1 MGLPDRKWAKALL
14 DNTSRGLL
22 ILHVVLAIYYGSYS
36 VSLLALIN
44 LLCAIASMIGL
55 SLLKKGQVRAQLLL
69 LYLAELSHVAASA
82 ILLGWSAGFQL
93 PLIGLTALLF
103 LWEYF
108 GRLLKLPFLPALP
121 FGLANFGIYAAAFP
135 PFFHKP
141 GLLAAQQS
149 TVFTVQ
155 LIWGGLVFAL
165 FLGGLVAAMNMTSA
179 SQYTLTSKAET
190 DELTGLINRAG
201 YDRLLSELPL
211 DDTILLLVD
220 TDKFKGINDRFG
232 HETGDRVLKKI
243 AKSLLANFRQNDYVC
258 RIGGDEFAVLM
269 LSIGTIEDEKLRE
282 KIRYINRELAA
293 SAADELPTVSVSVGV
308 ARGTGAENWTALF
321 KQADSELYKVKQDGG
336 RGCRVY
342 IPKLQ

>member
-220 TDKFKGINDRFG
+220 TDKFK
-232 HETGDRVLKKI
+232 VLKKI

-308 ARGTGAENWTALF
+308 ARGTGAENWTELF

-336 RGCRVY
+336 RGCRIY
-342 IPKLQ
+342 TPKLQ